1 MTDRIDSTTPKANR
15 NFTVTMDGVGQVF
28 ASDSLYN
35 AVKEM
40 KARGIMANVVAGGR
54 FVAFIDDEGK
64 ARPCAGAPAYI
75 VAELA

>member
-54 FVAFIDDEGK
+54 FVAFIDAGGN
-64 ARPCAGAPAYI
+64 ARPCPEAPAYI

>member
-1 MTDRIDSTTPKANR
+1 MTERLDSTTPKANR

-40 KARGIMANVVAGGR
+40 KARGANANLVHARR
-54 FVAFIDDEGK
+54 FVAFINDEGK
-64 ARPCAGAPAYI
+64 ARPCAGCPSFIA
-75 VAELA
+75 AELA

>member
-1 MTDRIDSTTPKANR
+1 
-15 NFTVTMDGVGQVF
+15 
-28 ASDSLYN
+28 
-35 AVKEM
+35 M

>member
-1 MTDRIDSTTPKANR
+1 MTDRLDSTTPKANR
-15 NFTVTMDGVGQVF
+15 KFTVTVDGVGQVF

-64 ARPCAGAPAYI
+64 ARPCAEAPAYI